1 MKTAQSDRIGTA
13 ARSSEGP
20 RSLQRILALFDLV
33 AQSDRELSLAELSTA
48 LDCPKSS
55 LLVLLRP
62 LTEMGYLMRE
72 NDAYSLGPRIFQ
84 FAQTILTKHPFESV
98 LRGVMTELVKQTGE
112 TVLYA
117 VRDGD
122 RVTYSSVIESSQP
135 VRYVAQTGVD
145 RPLFCSASGLVML
158 AYDTPEELDAYFE
171 RTELTPLTD
180 SSITDE
186 KALRRIISQI
196 HKAGYARTMGS
207 AHVDAAGLG
216 VPVFRADGY
225 LAGALVI
232 GAPLERAER
241 NRKLCVTAAKASAEQ
256 LSMALGYGPDQTGT
270 ALHQARTAP
279 VDRTPVT
286 SVPVRAR

>member
-1 MKTAQSDRIGTA
+1 MKTAQSDRIGSAGRT
-13 ARSSEGP
+13 SEGP
-20 RSLQRILALFDLV
+20 RSLNRILSLFDLL
-33 AQSDRELSLAELSTA
+33 AQSNRRMSLSELSSA

-62 LTEMGYLMRE
+62 LTEMSYLMRE
-72 NDAYSLGPRIFQ
+72 NDAYFLGPRIFQ
-84 FAQTILTKHPFESV
+84 FAQSILANHPFGSV
-98 LRGVMTELVKQTGE
+98 LRGVMNDLVKQTGE

-122 RVTYSSVIESSQP
+122 RVVYSSVIESPQP

-171 RTELTPLTD
+171 RTELTPLTGN
-180 SSITDE
+180 SITDE
-186 KALRRIISQI
+186 NALR
-196 HKAGYARTMGS
+196 HMVGT
-207 AHVDAAGLG
+207 AHVDAAGFG
-216 VPVFRADGY
+216 VPVFRADGN

-232 GAPLERAER
+232 GAPLERAAR

-256 LSMALGYGPDQTGT
+256 LSLALGYRPDQTGT
-270 ALHQARTAP
+270 ALN
-279 VDRTPVT
+279 
-286 SVPVRAR
+286 

>member
-1 MKTAQSDRIGTA
+1 MKTAQSDGIGSAGRT
-13 ARSSEGP
+13 SEGP
-20 RSLQRILALFDLV
+20 RSLNRILSLFDLL
-33 AQSDRELSLAELSTA
+33 AQSNRRMSLSELSSA

-62 LTEMGYLMRE
+62 LTEMSYLMRE
-72 NDAYSLGPRIFQ
+72 NDAYFLGPRIFQ
-84 FAQTILTKHPFESV
+84 FAQSILANHPFGSV
-98 LRGVMTELVKQTGE
+98 LRGVMNDLVKQTGE

-122 RVTYSSVIESSQP
+122 RVVYSSVIESPQP

-171 RTELTPLTD
+171 RTELTPLTGN
-180 SSITDE
+180 SITDE
-186 KALRRIISQI
+186 NALRHMVSEIRET
-196 HKAGYARTMGS
+196 GYARTVGT
-207 AHVDAAGLG
+207 AHVDAAGFG
-216 VPVFRADGY
+216 VPVFRADGN

-232 GAPLERAER
+232 GAPLERAAR

-256 LSMALGYGPDQTGT
+256 LSLPLGYRPDQTGT
-270 ALHQARTAP
+270 ALN
-279 VDRTPVT
+279 
-286 SVPVRAR
+286 

>member
-186 KALRRIISQI
+186 KALRRVISQI

-270 ALHQARTAP
+270 ALH
-279 VDRTPVT
+279 
-286 SVPVRAR
+286 